1 MLKEKW
7 TSVENTVDNT
17 GQNEAAANLV
27 RFPGKT
33 GRPVA
38 FDRRELSQ
46 IFDLYGRNVASGE
59 WRDYAMDFSREAATF
74 SIFRRSSEQPLY
86 RIVKNPDLARKQGMY
101 AVVAQ
106 GGLILKRG
114 ADLAQVLRVLLK
126 RPKLAGA

>member
-1 MLKEKW
+1 
-7 TSVENTVDNT
+7 VENTVDNT

-33 GRPVA
+33 SRPVA

-59 WRDYAMDFSREAATF
+59 WRDYALDFGKEAATF
-74 SIFRRSSEQPLY
+74 SVFRRSAEQPLY
-86 RIVKNPDLARKQGMY
+86 RIVKNPELARKQGMY

-126 RPKLAGA
+126 KPKLANA

>member
-27 RFPGKT
+27 RFPGKAS
-33 GRPVA
+33 RAVA

-46 IFDLYGRNVASGE
+46 IFDIYGRNVASGE
-59 WRDYAMDFSREAATF
+59 WRDYAMDFGTEAATF

-86 RIVKNPDLARKQGMY
+86 RIVKNPDLARKQGMF

-106 GGLILKRG
+106 GGVILKRG

-126 RPKLAGA
+126 KPKLADA